1 MGKAGKVQSN
11 LEMAQYVSMMA
22 VALDSGLTIAG
33 ALESVFTKATGSFAT
48 RIVKLLRALDLG
60 ANLYDELEALS
71 SRTRHPSEVEFTMKL
86 MVAIEFGSPLVEQ
99 FEVFAHSLSR
109 AFEQELIT
117 VATKKENTMLLPL
130 VFLILPITIVFAL
143 FPSLEYL
150 QLG

>member
-1 MGKAGKVQSN
+1 
-11 LEMAQYVSMMA
+11 
-22 VALDSGLTIAG
+22 
-33 ALESVFTKATGSFAT
+33 
-48 RIVKLLRALDLG
+48 
-60 ANLYDELEALS
+60 
-71 SRTRHPSEVEFTMKL
+71 